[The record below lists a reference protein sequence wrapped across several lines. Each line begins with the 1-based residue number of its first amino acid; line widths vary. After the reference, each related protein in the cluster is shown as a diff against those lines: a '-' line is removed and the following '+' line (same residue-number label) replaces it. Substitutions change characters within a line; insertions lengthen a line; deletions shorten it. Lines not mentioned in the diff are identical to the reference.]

1 MVTNESQTPDA
12 LQNIAQH
19 ISSYLT
25 NAPFLLWRI
34 NVVKKE
40 ISYLNTSY
48 IQGLGNDTLLLLK
61 NMEFAR
67 STVLNEDFDRFE
79 TFMNKVH
86 DRQAA
91 SALFRIK
98 NHDGMMLWVHAAGI
112 PDPAMSSCYMGI
124 LTECTSLAGEVLAM
138 DTPNQKLEARI
149 ELFEN
154 PVLLC
159 RFDGKRVAITNS
171 AALLFFGKSHDDVG
185 KISLYDLLADDT
197 PRQMES
203 VYESLIFA
211 ERWIG
216 QLTFKD
222 CQHSKVLCDV
232 SIRSLSS
239 GGENYLWVALS
250 LPQTLLAA
258 KHKEIT
264 PKVSPET
271 LLSIVQNDNIP
282 ALLTSLLEAQPLEGP
297 ANAVMLSRVFISENR
312 IIISATGAGFDPQE
326 EATHSYKGSIAENIV
341 NFNLKHI
348 IVEDTSKS
356 IKPIDWA
363 LFIPKG
369 VRSYYAQ
376 PCFNKNNIQSV
387 LIFCSTEPGQFNE
400 NNISL
405 YRQFFSPFQQGLQ
418 SCLEKIEES
427 DHSAV

>member
-1 MVTNESQTPDA
+1 MITNDSQTPDA

-19 ISSYLT
+19 ISAYLA

-34 NVVKKE
+34 NIVKKE

-112 PDPAMSSCYMGI
+112 PDPAMSSCYVGI
-124 LTECTSLAGEVLAM
+124 LSECTSLAAEALAM
-138 DTPNQKLEARI
+138 DTPSQKLESRI

-159 RFDGKRVAITNS
+159 RFDDKRVVITNS

-185 KISLYDLLADDT
+185 RISLYDLLAEDT
-197 PRQMES
+197 PCHMDS

-211 ERWIG
+211 ERWNG
-216 QLTFKD
+216 QLTFSD
-222 CQHSKVLCDV
+222 CQHNKILCDV

-239 GGENYLWVALS
+239 GGENYLWVALAHPKATPS
-250 LPQTLLAA
+250 KA
-258 KHKEIT
+258 HEIT
-264 PKVSPET
+264 PEISADT
-271 LLSIVQNDNIP
+271 LLGISRSKTIP
-282 ALLTSLLEAQPLEGP
+282 GLLEALLNAQPMEAP
-297 ANAVMLSRVFISENR
+297 ADAMMLSRIFIPANR
-312 IIISATGAGFDPQE
+312 IMVSAAGTGFDPKE
-326 EATHSYKGSIAENIV
+326 ETTHPYKGSIAENIV
-341 NFNLKHI
+341 NFGLRHI

-376 PCFNKNNIQSV
+376 PLYNDNELRAV
-387 LIFCSTEPGQFNE
+387 LIFCATEPGRFSE
-400 NNISL
+400 SNIGL
-405 YRQFFSPFQQGLQ
+405 YQQFFTHFRKGLQ
-418 SCLEKIEES
+418 HCLEPI
-427 DHSAV
+427 D

>member
-1 MVTNESQTPDA
+1 MITNDSQTPDA

-19 ISSYLT
+19 ISAYLA

-34 NVVKKE
+34 NIVKKE

-112 PDPAMSSCYMGI
+112 PDPARSSCYVGI
-124 LTECTSLAGEVLAM
+124 LSECTSLAAEALAM
-138 DTPNQKLEARI
+138 DTPSQKLESRI

-159 RFDGKRVAITNS
+159 RFDDKRVVITNS
-171 AALLFFGKSHDDVG
+171 AALLFLGKSHDDVG
-185 KISLYDLLADDT
+185 RISLYDLLGDDT

-216 QLTFKD
+216 QLTFRD
-222 CQHSKVLCDV
+222 CQHNKVLCDV
-232 SIRSLSS
+232 SIRGLSS

-250 LPQTLLAA
+250 LPHTVLASKPRDIAPEVSQKTLQ
-258 KHKEIT
+258 
-264 PKVSPET
+264 
-271 LLSIVQNDNIP
+271 SIVQNDNIP
-282 ALLTSLLEAQPLEGP
+282 ALLKSLLEAQPVEGP
-297 ANAVMLSRVFISENR
+297 ANAVMLSRIFIPENR

-326 EATHSYKGSIAENIV
+326 EATHPYKGSIAENIV
-341 NFNLKHI
+341 NFGLKHI

-376 PCFNKNNIQSV
+376 PCFNENELQAV
-387 LIFCSTEPGQFNE
+387 LIFCSTEPGQFSE
-400 NNISL
+400 DNITQ
-405 YRQFFSPFQQGLQ
+405 YRQFFSPFRQGLQ
-418 SCLEKIEES
+418 RCLEKIE
-427 DHSAV
+427 